1 MAEFASK
8 GVAGT
13 ALGLGIAGTALG
25 LGFLN
30 GGNNGDGVF
39 GIGGNRGGGSAH
51 VTEREMS
58 YIQQLNAE
66 RARLAEVTAERYADG
81 IGIATYKEA
90 VAMSN
95 AQDAKFGALLK
106 DVTSEVIR
114 QGQEAAVLRANIEC
128 LNSKVDYENAAL
140 NTKINTTADSLSK
153 DILFTNKSL
162 TDAITLES
170 ERRACGDEKVVA
182 WVQSQNYI
190 KGVIK
195 IDGSQI
201 CCGNC
206 SPCNKS

>member
-25 LGFLN
+25 LGVLN
-30 GGNNGDGVF
+30 GNGDGLF
-39 GIGGNRGGGSAH
+39 NLGGNKNCGNAH
-51 VTEREMS
+51 VTEKEMS

-66 RARLAEVTAERYADG
+66 RAKLAEVTAERYADG

-106 DVTSEVIR
+106 DVTSEVVR
-114 QGQEAAVLRANIEC
+114 LGQESAVLKADIRC
-128 LNSKVDYENAAL
+128 LNSKVDYENVAL

-153 DILFTNKSL
+153 DIAFTNKSL
-162 TDAITLES
+162 MDAVSLES

-182 WVQSQNYI
+182 WVQSQDYI

-195 IDGSQI
+195 IDGDQI
-201 CCGNC
+201 CCGDC
-206 SPCNKS
+206 SPCNKKTS

>member
-25 LGFLN
+25 LGLLN
-30 GGNNGDGVF
+30 NNGDGIL
-39 GIGGNRGGGSAH
+39 GLGNNNNGNAH
-51 VTEREMS
+51 VTEKEMT

-66 RARLAEVTAERYADG
+66 RAKLAEVTAERYADG
-81 IGIATYKEA
+81 VGISTYKEA

-95 AQDAKFGALLK
+95 AQDTKFGALLK

-114 QGQEAAVLRANIEC
+114 QGQEVAVLKADIKC
-128 LNSKVDYENAAL
+128 LNSKVDYENLAL

-153 DILFTNKSL
+153 DIAFTNKSL
-162 TDAITLES
+162 MDAITLES

-182 WVQSQNYI
+182 WVQAQDYI

-195 IDGSQI
+195 IDGDQI
-201 CCGNC
+201 CCGDC
-206 SPCNKS
+206 SPCKNLNY